1 MDASRRREK
10 NMNTELEFQSR
21 QQFRLWLTEHSQD
34 RNGIWVIFRKE
45 KTSNTLRSTEALEE
59 ALCFGWIDGQ
69 IKPIDD
75 VKYKKYFAPRG
86 EKSTWSEKNK
96 KLAEELIKAGLF
108 TENGLATI
116 ERSKA
121 NVLWDQEKKSIDIES
136 KRKVLIDRL
145 KEDSLT
151 AYEKYKSSSESKQR
165 QMAMFYNDAKSEEV
179 RKKRENK
186 IIEALVENKKG
197 MLY

>member
-1 MDASRRREK
+1 MT
-10 NMNTELEFQSR
+10 TEIEFQSR

-34 RNGIWVIFRKE
+34 RNGIWVIFRKD
-45 KTSNTLRSTEALEE
+45 KTSNILRSNEALEE

-69 IKPIDD
+69 IKPLDD
-75 VKYKKYFAPRG
+75 VKYKKYFTRRG

-108 TENGLATI
+108 TENGLAAI

-121 NVLWDQEKKSIDIES
+121 NGLWDKKKKKIDLESIKEILLE
-136 KRKVLIDRL
+136 RL

-151 AYEKYKSSSESKQR
+151 AYEKYKSSSESKQK
-165 QMAMFYNDAKSEEV
+165 QMAMFYDDAKSEEV
-179 RKKRENK
+179 RKKRESK
-186 IIEALVENKKG
+186 IIETLVENKKG

>member
-1 MDASRRREK
+1 
-10 NMNTELEFQSR
+10 MNTELEFQSR

-34 RNGIWVIFRKE
+34 RNGIWVIFRKD
-45 KTSNTLRSTEALEE
+45 KTSNILRSNEALEE

-69 IKPIDD
+69 IKPLDD

-86 EKSTWSEKNK
+86 ERSTWSEKNK

-108 TENGLATI
+108 TENGLAAI

-121 NVLWDQEKKSIDIES
+121 NGLWDKEKKKIDLESIKEILLE
-136 KRKVLIDRL
+136 RL
-145 KEDSLT
+145 KKDSLI
-151 AYEKYKSSSESKQR
+151 AYENYKSSSESKQR

>member
-1 MDASRRREK
+1 
-10 NMNTELEFQSR
+10 MNTELEFQSR

-34 RNGIWVIFRKE
+34 RNGIWIIFRKD
-45 KTSNTLRSTEALEE
+45 KLSDTLRSNEALEE

-96 KLAEELIKAGLF
+96 KLAEVLIKAGLF
-108 TENGLATI
+108 TENGLAAI
-116 ERSKA
+116 ERSKT
-121 NVLWDQEKKSIDIES
+121 NGLWDKEKKKIDLESIKE
-136 KRKVLIDRL
+136 VLLERL
-145 KEDSLT
+145 KEDSVI
-151 AYEKYKSSSESKQR
+151 AYERYKSSSESKQR
-165 QMAMFYNDAKSEEV
+165 QMALFYNDAKSEEV

-186 IIEALVENKKG
+186 IMEALVGNKKG

>member
-1 MDASRRREK
+1 
-10 NMNTELEFQSR
+10 MNTELEFQSR

-34 RNGIWVIFRKE
+34 KNGIWILFRKD
-45 KTSNTLRSTEALEE
+45 KAITTLRSNEALEE

-108 TENGLATI
+108 TENGLAAI
-116 ERSKA
+116 ERSKTSG
-121 NVLWDQEKKSIDIES
+121 LWDKEKKKIDLESI
-136 KRKVLIDRL
+136 KGVLLERL
-145 KEDSLT
+145 KEDNIM

-165 QMAMFYNDAKSEEV
+165 QMAMFYNDAKGEEV
-179 RKKRENK
+179 RKKRENT
-186 IIEALVENKKG
+186 IMEALVGKKKG